1 MLMVKL
7 LTLTILPKIL
17 HKQKFGQRGVK
28 ILNLILHTA
37 QQHVRLHKSEIDKFK
52 IYKPCKLLHFT
63 IVLFPM

>member
-28 ILNLILHTA
+28 NFESNITY
-37 QQHVRLHKSEIDKFK
+37 STGTCEI
-52 IYKPCKLLHFT
+52 
-63 IVLFPM
+63 V